1 MGQTARSC
9 TVGCNAQIDCPGT
22 IQITL
27 LYVFPCAHSQ
37 GYIAQAFGIRCV
49 MSVHRD
55 QLNQLFL
62 SVSQVQWH
70 VALQGSSC
78 DTVTAKDHT
87 YVWLRLEMAGLHHR
101 KFLPSCWIFSNGNL
115 SLWLRELTLG
125 PKLRGMLSADFK
137 QFCGSSSTAIW
148 LHPSDNF
155 LFWLRGK
162 ILMHSFHLIYF
173 ISAENICSCSA
184 ASREAM

>member
-1 MGQTARSC
+1 MGQTAGSC

-27 LYVFPCAHSQ
+27 LCVFPCAHSQ
-37 GYIAQAFGIRCV
+37 GYTAQAFGIRCV
-49 MSVHRD
+49 ISVHRD

-70 VALQGSSC
+70 VALQSSSC

-87 YVWLRLEMAGLHHR
+87 YVWLRLEMAGLRHR

-115 SLWLRELTLG
+115 
-125 PKLRGMLSADFK
+125 
-137 QFCGSSSTAIW
+137 CG
-148 LHPSDNF
+148 
-155 LFWLRGK
+155 
-162 ILMHSFHLIYF
+162 
-173 ISAENICSCSA
+173 
-184 ASREAM
+184 